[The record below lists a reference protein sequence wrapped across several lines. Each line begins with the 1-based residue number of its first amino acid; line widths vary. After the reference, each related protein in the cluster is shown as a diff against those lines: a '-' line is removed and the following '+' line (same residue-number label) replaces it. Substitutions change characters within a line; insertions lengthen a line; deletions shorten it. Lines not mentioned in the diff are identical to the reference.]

1 MMIDSSEK
9 AKFVYQPLYL
19 LRQNQKR
26 VIIMKKEIV
35 LIHTFLVITI
45 TTAIILGVYSF
56 AAAHCD
62 TLDGPVIQDARKALE
77 TKDVTPVLKWV
88 KRKDEKIVRAKFAK
102 ALSAK
107 GKKNA
112 GAAENQFFATL
123 VKIHRAGEGAPFT
136 GLKPAGEVEP
146 AIAEADKALASGSA
160 DALVKLVTDD
170 VAGGIR
176 TRYEHAA
183 ATYKHKDE
191 SVEQGR
197 EFVEAYVAFTHYV
210 ERIHLDATAKGSHD
224 EHSKGPKHPAA
235 KHHASDVHKH

>member
-1 MMIDSSEK
+1 MEK
-9 AKFVYQPLYL
+9 KSGLARKL
-19 LRQNQKR
+19 L
-26 VIIMKKEIV
+26 VVAIA
-35 LIHTFLVITI
+35 
-45 TTAIILGVYSF
+45 TALTLGIYSF

-77 TKDVTPVLKWV
+77 AKDVTPVLKWV
-88 KRKDEKIVRAKFAK
+88 KQKDEKVVRTSFAK
-102 ALSAK
+102 AHSAK

-112 GAAENQFFATL
+112 DAAEKQFFVTL

-146 AIAEADKALASGSA
+146 AIAEADKALANGSS

-170 VAGGIR
+170 VAAGIR
-176 TRYEHAA
+176 ERYERAV

-210 ERIHLDATAKGSHD
+210 ERLHLDATGKGTHD
-224 EHSKGPKHPAA
+224 EHHEGSKQPSTKHRT
-235 KHHASDVHKH
+235 SDVHKHGN